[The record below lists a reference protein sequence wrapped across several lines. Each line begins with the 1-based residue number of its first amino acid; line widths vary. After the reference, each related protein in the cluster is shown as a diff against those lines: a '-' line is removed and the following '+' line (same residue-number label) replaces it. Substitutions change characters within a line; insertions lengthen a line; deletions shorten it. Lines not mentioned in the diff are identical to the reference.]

1 MPRSRPRTAQKGGWH
16 ATSLV
21 AALEALKNGNI
32 TIRQT
37 AKQYG
42 IPYTTPHDRL
52 KSGNISKISF
62 GRPPIFTAPQ
72 EKEMAEHISLLSKL
86 FHRLTIVDLRKLAFL
101 YAERLKVA
109 HNVCKETK
117 LAGRDWL
124 EGFLRRNPGI
134 SLRRP
139 QATSINRIT
148 AFNKEDIVKLYDN
161 LQGVMMK
168 YQFTPDKMYNVDET
182 AVSTVQKPGRIP
194 AEKGRKRVGTAVS
207 WERGRNVTV
216 VCAMSASDLF
226 TPPMFIYPRQ
236 RLSNSMK

>member
-1 MPRSRPRTAQKGGWH
+1 MPESRPRTTQKGGWH

-21 AALEALKNGNI
+21 AAIEAVKNGNT
-32 TIRQT
+32 TIRQA

-42 IPYTTPHDRL
+42 IPYTTLHDRL

-72 EKEMAEHISLLSKL
+72 EKEMAEHIILLSKL
-86 FHRLTIVDLRKLAFL
+86 FYWRTIVDLRKIAFT

-109 HNVCKETK
+109 HNFCKETK

-124 EGFLRRNPGI
+124 EGFLRRNPRI

-148 AFNKEDIVKLYDN
+148 AFNKEEIVTFYDN

-168 YQFTPDKMYNVDET
+168 YQFTPDKYTM
-182 AVSTVQKPGRIP
+182 
-194 AEKGRKRVGTAVS
+194 
-207 WERGRNVTV
+207 
-216 VCAMSASDLF
+216 
-226 TPPMFIYPRQ
+226 
-236 RLSNSMK
+236 